1 MTIVDTNKMSEL
13 IDQQRRFFTEVMAAR
28 RIADDVRLRDT
39 ALGAIPTLEVTIE
52 RTRPSG
58 VMLWIHGGAFVA
70 GSPRNTLAPA
80 ANVAR
85 ASRTRVLSIDY
96 RLAPE
101 HPHPAP
107 LDDALAAYRALLDD
121 VPIDNITVGGESAG
135 GTLTLALLVAARD
148 AGLPLPRAAVAFSP
162 ASDLTMAS
170 ESYRTKAAVDPVMT
184 AEALQAGFHAY
195 LGGTNADRPLVSP
208 LFADLAG
215 LPPTLVQAGSHEVLL
230 DDATRLASRLA
241 AADVAVTLEV
251 TPGMS
256 HVFQAQG
263 PEVPEAAWALE
274 NVGRFLRQSLDN
286 RGSA

>member
-1 MTIVDTNKMSEL
+1 MTIVDTNKMTEL
-13 IDQQRRFFTEVMAAR
+13 IDRQRRFFTEVMAFR
-28 RIADDVRLRDT
+28 PIADDVRLRDT

-52 RTRPSG
+52 GTRPSG

-85 ASRTRVLSIDY
+85 AARTRVLSIDY

-107 LDDALAAYRALLDD
+107 LDDALAAYRALLDE
-121 VPIDNITVGGESAG
+121 VPIDEITVGGESAG
-135 GTLTLALLVAARD
+135 GTLALGLLVAARD
-148 AGLPLPRAAVAFSP
+148 AGLPLPRAAVVFSP
-162 ASDLTMAS
+162 ASDLTMAG
-170 ESYRTKAAVDPVMT
+170 ESYRTKATVDPVVT
-184 AEALQAGFHAY
+184 AEALQAAFHAY
-195 LGGTNADRPLVSP
+195 LGGTNAGRPLVSP

-256 HVFQAQG
+256 HVFQAKG
-263 PEVPEAAWALE
+263 SEVPEAAWALE